1 MIRTIAALAGFTL
14 AIQVAPA
21 SAFDWNGFY
30 AGVSAGYSFG
40 HSDAAYD
47 SPDIVQPP
55 IPFSTFN
62 LDSDPSGAFVGVTL
76 GGNAAMGGGLVAG
89 VEGDLS
95 YGNITD
101 TIADDFATYRL
112 EPGNTITS
120 TTDFSGTLRGRV
132 GFDGGE
138 FLPFLTAGLAGA
150 RVMVEATDG
159 NLSEDATL
167 FGWTAGGGVE
177 LATSDSMTVKAEYL
191 YTDLGEHTWFEG
203 ELWSSTSHSTSN
215 AFRLGLNFALD

>member
-1 MIRTIAALAGFTL
+1 MKRIVATLAGLAL

-21 SAFDWNGFY
+21 LAFDWNGFY
-30 AGVSAGYSFG
+30 AGVSAGYSVG

-47 SPDIVQPP
+47 APDILA
-55 IPFSTFN
+55 PFSTFN
-62 LDSDPSGAFVGVTL
+62 LDSDPSGAFVGVTV
-76 GGNAAMGGGLVAG
+76 GGNAAMSSGLVVG

-101 TIADDFATYRL
+101 TIADDFATYRGDL
-112 EPGNTITS
+112 GNTITS
-120 TTDFSGTLRGRV
+120 TSDFSGTLRGRL

-150 RVMVEATDG
+150 HVKVEATDG
-159 NLSEDATL
+159 NLSDDATL
-167 FGWTAGGGVE
+167 FGWTAGAGVE

-203 ELWSSTSHSTSN
+203 ALWSSTSHSTSN
-215 AFRLGLNFALD
+215 AIRLGLNFALD